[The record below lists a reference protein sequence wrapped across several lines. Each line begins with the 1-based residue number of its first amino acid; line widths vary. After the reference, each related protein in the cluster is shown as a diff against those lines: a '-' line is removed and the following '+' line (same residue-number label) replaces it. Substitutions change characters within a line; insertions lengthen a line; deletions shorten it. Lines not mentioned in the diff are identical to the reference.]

1 MAVGQRARGA
11 RAASHQGAGGHFEV
25 KGKTESP
32 GGGETKSHDSPGR
45 KGRQEEN
52 PFYANEGSGIVL
64 DVSRFFSRRK
74 RRKREKRKSEE
85 KWKMERPAHRVRR
98 PGKRWRWRSVA
109 ILDASSLISWSPSVS
124 RQVPEMDNKSHQQSS
139 TVDKNQQVRSLAMF
153 SLLNGQNRPTS
164 VRVIIV

>member
-1 MAVGQRARGA
+1 MEGR
-11 RAASHQGAGGHFEV
+11 
-25 KGKTESP
+25 TESP

-45 KGRQEEN
+45 KGRQEGN

-64 DVSRFFSRRK
+64 DLSRFFSRRK
-74 RRKREKRKSEE
+74 RRKSEKRKSEE
-85 KWKMERPAHRVRR
+85 NGKWKDRSHQVRR
-98 PGKRWRWRSVA
+98 PGKRWRWGSVA

-124 RQVPEMDNKSHQQSS
+124 RQVPKMDNKSHQQSS

-153 SLLNGQNRPTS
+153 MLLNGRNRPTS